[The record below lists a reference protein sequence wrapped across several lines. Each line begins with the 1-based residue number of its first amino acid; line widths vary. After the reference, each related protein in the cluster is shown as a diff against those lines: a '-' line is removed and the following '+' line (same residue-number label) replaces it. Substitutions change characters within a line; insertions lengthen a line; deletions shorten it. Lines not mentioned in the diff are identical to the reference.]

1 MKFGHFD
8 DKEYEYVITNYNTP
22 LPWINYF
29 GQDGFFSL
37 MSNTCGGYMFYKDAK
52 LRRIT
57 RFRYNNVP
65 RDYGGRYYYIND
77 NGTIWNPGF
86 LPLKTKLD
94 SYKCRHGL
102 GYTVFESEKNNL
114 KCELLCFVPLNDLC
128 EINQLTLTNNSNET
142 KKITLHGVIEWCLW
156 NAVDDQTNFQR
167 NWNIGEVEIDDKT
180 IYHKTEYRERRDHY
194 AFYHTNIKH
203 DGFDS
208 DLDTFMGLYNS
219 WCDPS
224 AVLNKT
230 SYNSV
235 ASGWAP
241 IASHMFNLEI
251 KPGESKTVIFQTGYV
266 ENEEDKKFEKLH
278 VINKEKAYELQN
290 KYATPEQVSKAFN
303 ELKNKWVNL
312 LSTLNVKSDN
322 EKFDRMVN
330 IWNQYQCMVT
340 FNMSRSASYYESGT
354 GRGMGFRDSCQDLL
368 GFLHLIPEK
377 SRERI
382 KDIASIQFEDGST
395 YHQYQ
400 PLTKR
405 GNADIGGGFNDDPL
419 WLIAAVSQYIKET
432 GDYSILN
439 DPTPFN
445 NKEGSEKPLI
455 DHLRASLNYI
465 ITHKGPHGLPLI
477 GRADWNDCLNL
488 NCFSKT
494 PGESFQTASN
504 FESGKAESVFI
515 AGMFVL
521 YGKEF
526 ATILNNIGNK
536 DEAKKILDEVKSVE
550 DATVK
555 YGWDG
560 EWFVR
565 AYDAF
570 SNKVGS
576 HECEDGQIFVEPQGF
591 CTMARIGESLDYG
604 KKALDSVEKIL
615 TNDYGV
621 EILHPCYKEYHIE
634 LGEVSSYPMGYKENG
649 SVFCHNNPWIV
660 IANTVIGNNERA
672 FDVYRRNSPAYLEEV
687 SEIHKTEPYIYS
699 QTIAGRDAK
708 NYGEAKNSWLTGTAS
723 WTMYAASQAILGIK
737 PDYTGLMIDPHLPKE
752 IKNAKVTRIFR
763 GVKYN
768 ININN
773 TSSGK
778 YQMVVDGKE
787 IDGNIIPF
795 NKDKAEVNVNI
806 YL

>member
-114 KCELLCFVPLNDLC
+114 KCELLCFVPLKDLC

-142 KKITLHGVIEWCLW
+142 KKITIHGVIEWCLW

-290 KYATPEQVSKAFN
+290 KYATPEQVSKAFD

-550 DATVK
+550 EATVK

-672 FDVYRRNSPAYLEEV
+672 FDVYRRNCPAYLEEV